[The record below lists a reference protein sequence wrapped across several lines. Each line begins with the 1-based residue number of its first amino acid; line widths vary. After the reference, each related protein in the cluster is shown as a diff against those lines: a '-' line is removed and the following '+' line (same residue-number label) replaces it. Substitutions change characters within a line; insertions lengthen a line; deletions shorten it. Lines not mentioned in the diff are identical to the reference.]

1 MNRHFFSIPSVLI
14 CLGCNLSPEK
24 ELSPCEQWQ
33 AAVATC
39 AGQANAA
46 IDSGMFSDTGMPGGE
61 GFGQTT
67 MCGDDPHNDPDWMQ
81 DLYLCY
87 VNIYAN
93 TDCGR
98 PAALVDLSIQ
108 IADCAII
115 NGG

>member
-1 MNRHFFSIPSVLI
+1 MNRIVSAATCATAFW
-14 CLGCNLSPEK
+14 GCNLSPEK
-24 ELSPCEQWQ
+24 APSPCEQWQ

-39 AGQANAA
+39 AMQADAA
-46 IDSGMFSDTGMPGGE
+46 LDSGIFGDTGMPGAE
-61 GFGQTT
+61 AFGANA
-67 MCGDDPHNDPDWMQ
+67 MCGNDSHNDPDWMQ

-87 VNIYAN
+87 VGIYDN
-93 TDCGR
+93 TDCSR